1 MDYPASDSSDGGGA
15 DTTTFS
21 ELQVFNLTAIVKY
34 GMVPLS
40 SGPGGE
46 TSDLGIGMRIRG
58 KQIVSRRV
66 KVMLR
71 AGGMIAGIGRVM
83 TPSGHPLRMRPQSFS
98 SWPQ

>member
-1 MDYPASDSSDGGGA
+1 
-15 DTTTFS
+15 
-21 ELQVFNLTAIVKY
+21 
-34 GMVPLS
+34 MVPLS

-71 AGGMIAGIGRVM
+71 AGGMIAGIGRVDDPFW
-83 TPSGHPLRMRPQSFS
+83 TSFADAPSIFFLLAPMILNA
-98 SWPQ
+98 